1 MKHQAVGAP
10 RGERPSLESTS
21 LCAAAGERRALREN
35 FPEKVREETRKPL
48 LFRRLCGMIAMLE

>member
-35 FPEKVREETRKPL
+35 FPEKVREES
-48 LFRRLCGMIAMLE
+48 